1 MPRYSFLSITV
12 AVLLHCTPNPPPLS
26 QSGAG
31 GTSPAMTVTGDT
43 VTYRVAFPARQDRTR
58 FLTAFDGFLREHA
71 FSAAAADA
79 GNFTTLLTVLPS
91 VTDDAPAA
99 PAPAPVS
106 VPATAMPDT
115 VPDTA
120 VPVGGGSL
128 RIYASRSTMEFPLSE
143 LVNALPGKYLEITAS
158 GQTVTLTITDK
169 ILNGAGRHVSA
180 LDLVEGWKNLI
191 IEHPAEGLALFRS
204 VDGVPEIIRG
214 EEAVVRG
221 FSVVDEKT
229 IRIKL
234 WRSDDAAARRLL
246 TPRAL
251 PAQFRLGVYFVRA
264 QSSEGADSLAPN
276 VSVRAERQPLVDT
289 LVIRRGGDNNPIL
302 SFSRGRYDAA
312 LLFSSSDLEYA
323 RRNLLKS
330 GAWCSLFTRD
340 RYFVAC
346 AMKDPQVRSF
356 IRSRMSAGLLG
367 TIVKA
372 EGRAITAV
380 ETDTLPASLPSDKM
394 QLPAGAE
401 TVGILFRKD
410 DAISK
415 AIAEKLM
422 SDLTRAGLSAALA
435 AADVKTYESALVSG
449 RYGCAVGWVNESILV
464 DASERLRLAT
474 VFFADDADEAR
485 RIADNREIPLFSIDW
500 YLLARG
506 SVGMYQGKP
515 AGLYNNIRQ

>member
-1 MPRYSFLSITV
+1 
-12 AVLLHCTPNPPPLS
+12 
-26 QSGAG
+26 
-31 GTSPAMTVTGDT
+31 
-43 VTYRVAFPARQDRTR
+43 
-58 FLTAFDGFLREHA
+58 
-71 FSAAAADA
+71 
-79 GNFTTLLTVLPS
+79 
-91 VTDDAPAA
+91 
-99 PAPAPVS
+99 
-106 VPATAMPDT
+106 
-115 VPDTA
+115 
-120 VPVGGGSL
+120 
-128 RIYASRSTMEFPLSE
+128 
-143 LVNALPGKYLEITAS
+143 
-158 GQTVTLTITDK
+158 
-169 ILNGAGRHVSA
+169 
-180 LDLVEGWKNLI
+180 
-191 IEHPAEGLALFRS
+191 
-204 VDGVPEIIRG
+204 
-214 EEAVVRG
+214 
-221 FSVVDEKT
+221 
-229 IRIKL
+229 
-234 WRSDDAAARRLL
+234 
-246 TPRAL
+246 
-251 PAQFRLGVYFVRA
+251 
-264 QSSEGADSLAPN
+264 
-276 VSVRAERQPLVDT
+276 
-289 LVIRRGGDNNPIL
+289 
-302 SFSRGRYDAA
+302 
-312 LLFSSSDLEYA
+312 
-323 RRNLLKS
+323 
-330 GAWCSLFTRD
+330 
-340 RYFVAC
+340 
-346 AMKDPQVRSF
+346 MKDPQVRSF